1 MRKKT
6 PVQPTP
12 RNPHLSPSRRAIV
25 HRVARALCAAA
36 GLALGAAP
44 TFAQTPPQPTITIV
58 TNTAPFREISIII
71 FDFFVHNAMN
81 TNDQIFFTLATSGS
95 AANTS
100 DVVLAPSNLSRF
112 VIDRNGPS
120 TQISFL
126 PHSDNLIEGDETF
139 TLTITS
145 ILPHNSLADYRIGTP
160 ASATVTLPDDNVG
173 IVTLVSNT
181 DPRYRF
187 AEGGSSAIERSAAFT
202 VRIAGGIPVAPVRVP
217 YTLSGIDAADVATQS
232 LTGMVEIPANRTE
245 ATLVIA
251 AADDAQNEGTETMT
265 VTLGTPTI
273 PTLTNARVRNG
284 TTQQT
289 ARRDLLD
296 DDPITVAIAA
306 PPAATEGASLA
317 FPLRFGGGI
326 PSANVVLDYAI
337 AGAGITPADFVGGT
351 ALTGRSATYSP
362 AQITAGSLTLV
373 VPTADDNDGEG
384 EERFTITL
392 GAARSTGP
400 VTVVDATATA
410 TLIDNDLVQI
420 AVADAPAVTEGADA
434 VFTVTARGRSTAPI
448 TGLTYRLRPG
458 TASAA
463 DYDAAGA
470 TAMPLRIPAGTDPTV
485 TIRVPTVDDTE
496 LETTPETFS
505 LQLEGAVAGAGAG
518 VTLQLA
524 TATARATIEDNEVE
538 VSVRGP
544 DGAVTEGDT
553 AAFSLARSGS
563 LASPVT
569 VEYQVEGV
577 DADDFRDP
585 GAGQVI
591 IPAGAATATI
601 ELSILEENRGEGDET
616 LRLRLMAARLPP
628 GSAGTAAQGV
638 GTAEVA
644 IAGLEI
650 GVALSGP
657 ERVQEGNR
665 AHFQVRLSPALESR
679 ALRSE
684 VVVGYALGRVE
695 DSAQHGEDYR
705 GPLGARGTI
714 RIAAGELVGNL
725 HVAVH
730 RDGELEGEEEFS
742 VVLEAERSSSPEG
755 LLRLGTASLRVRIV
769 DGADGEAHRERR
781 TRALLGASHRAATQ
795 MATEVIATRWATG
808 PQAGARSG
816 ASADRLHRQRAGQI
830 VPRSARA
837 ARRSAAKPSEV
848 TQPRYSVP
856 SLSPSRPAYVGG
868 SAASADR
875 LHRLRAE
882 QMGPRSARAARRSAA
897 EPSEATQ
904 PRYSVPSLSP
914 SRPAYVGG
922 SAASADRLHRLRAEQ
937 MGPRSARAA
946 RRSAAEPS
954 EATQPRYSVP
964 SLSPSRPAY
973 VGGSA
978 ASADR
983 LHRLR
988 AEQMGPRSA
997 RAARR
1002 SAAEPSEA
1010 TQPRY
1015 SVPSL
1020 SPSRPAYVGGSAAS
1034 ADRLHRLRAEQMGPR
1049 SARAARRSAAEPSEA
1064 TQPRYSVPSLSP
1076 SRPAYVGGSAA
1087 SADRLHRLRAE
1098 QMGPRSARAAR
1109 RSAAEPSEATQ
1120 PRYSVPSLSPSRPAY
1135 VGGSAASADR
1145 LHRLRAEQM
1154 GPRSARAARRSAAEP
1169 SEATQP
1175 RYSVPSLSPSR
1186 PAYVGGSISEAP
1198 QREEPLALRF
1208 AQRPGGS
1215 HFALRGDDLGWDRL
1229 GEDVTLWGAGS
1240 FRSLEG
1246 DPTLDG
1252 RRLDYQGESYGFF
1265 VGADQRIAFG
1275 EEGDPRQLLAGAALG
1290 WTRAD
1295 LDFRDGAAQGFAL
1308 SGRFESE
1315 LLAIHPY
1322 LALRPT
1328 PHTQLWLLAGYGWGD
1343 VEIEEREEND
1353 GEETRR
1359 GVETDT
1365 TLWMVSAG
1373 AEGRVPLPAQLG
1385 ETTQLLVRLAAT
1397 RSSGS
1402 LARTRFD
1409 DGALLRGT
1417 RARGWRVA
1425 GELEGSHGLELPGG
1439 AQLRPF
1445 VTARLRGD
1453 AGDDLGGSWE
1463 LAVDLGGGADLRWP
1477 ARGLELGVR
1486 GTAQLNAG
1494 AGYREHSVAMQLRYD
1509 LGGDGRGWTAELESA
1524 MAASATAGARGLPLG
1539 NGTAAPGALTGDELA
1554 LAGLGAP
1561 GLGVH
1566 GGDLRGSLGEH
1577 RERRHSFQGELGYG
1591 LTVRPALGGAGLMTP
1606 YARFA
1611 LAAESRSYATGLRF
1625 ESPWGAQLGLE
1636 GGLDLG
1642 RYEND
1647 TNYRFTL
1654 RGELPF

>member
-1 MRKKT
+1 MKN
-6 PVQPTP
+6 PVQPTLQ
-12 RNPHLSPSRRAIV
+12 NPYLSPSRRTIV
-25 HRVARALCAAA
+25 HRAALALCAAA

-44 TFAQTPPQPTITIV
+44 AFAQTPPLPTITVRPASHPAREFSIPQFHARLDHA
-58 TNTAPFREISIII
+58 TNTSAQL
-71 FDFFVHNAMN
+71 FFNVAV
-81 TNDQIFFTLATSGS
+81 SGS

-100 DVVLAPSNLSRF
+100 DIGDLHRHSGSPSFVVDRGGYIYALSF
-112 VIDRNGPS
+112 
-120 TQISFL
+120 T
-126 PHSDNLIEGDETF
+126 PHSDNLIEGDETL
-139 TLTITS
+139 TVTITS
-145 ILPHNSLADYRIGTP
+145 ARPNNAPPNYRIGTP
-160 ASATVTLPDDNVG
+160 ASATVILPDDNVG
-173 IVTLVSNT
+173 IVTIIPNT
-181 DPRYRF
+181 DPGYRF
-187 AEGGSSAIERSAAFT
+187 TEGGSSAMERSAAFT
-202 VRIAGGIPVAPVRVP
+202 VRIAGGIPTAPVRVP
-217 YTLSGIDAADVATQS
+217 YTLSGISAADVATQS
-232 LTGMVEIPANRTE
+232 LTGIVEIPANRTE

-251 AADDAQNEGTETMT
+251 AADDAQSEGTETMT

-273 PTLTNARVRNG
+273 PTLTGARVRNG

-289 ARRDLLD
+289 AHRDLLD
-296 DDPITVAIAA
+296 ND
-306 PPAATEGASLA
+306 
-317 FPLRFGGGI
+317 
-326 PSANVVLDYAI
+326 
-337 AGAGITPADFVGGT
+337 VG
-351 ALTGRSATYSP
+351 
-362 AQITAGSLTLV
+362 
-373 VPTADDNDGEG
+373 
-384 EERFTITL
+384 
-392 GAARSTGP
+392 
-400 VTVVDATATA
+400 
-410 TLIDNDLVQI
+410 
-420 AVADAPAVTEGADA
+420 
-434 VFTVTARGRSTAPI
+434 
-448 TGLTYRLRPG
+448 
-458 TASAA
+458 
-463 DYDAAGA
+463 
-470 TAMPLRIPAGTDPTV
+470 
-485 TIRVPTVDDTE
+485 
-496 LETTPETFS
+496 
-505 LQLEGAVAGAGAG
+505 
-518 VTLQLA
+518 
-524 TATARATIEDNEVE
+524 

-544 DGAVTEGDT
+544 GGVVAEGDT
-553 AAFSLARSGS
+553 AVFLLARGGS
-563 LASPVT
+563 MASPVT

-601 ELSILEENRGEGDET
+601 ELSILEEHRGEGDET
-616 LRLRLMAARLPP
+616 LRLRLIGARLPP
-628 GSAGTAAQGV
+628 GSTGTVALGV
-638 GTAEVA
+638 DTAEVA
-644 IAGLEI
+644 IPGLEI

-657 ERVQEGNR
+657 ELVQEGNR
-665 AHFQVRLSPALESR
+665 ARFRVLLSPALESR

-684 VVVGYALGRVE
+684 VVVGYALGHVE

-705 GPLGARGTI
+705 GPLGARGTM
-714 RIAAGELVGNL
+714 RIAAGELVGAL
-725 HVAVH
+725 EVAVH

-781 TRALLGASHRAATQ
+781 TRALLGATHRAATQ
-795 MATEVIATRWATG
+795 MATEVIAARWATG
-808 PQAGARSG
+808 PQARARSG
-816 ASADRLHRQRAGQI
+816 ASAASADRLHRQRAGQT
-830 VPRSARA
+830 V
-837 ARRSAAKPSEV
+837 
-848 TQPRYSVP
+848 
-856 SLSPSRPAYVGG
+856 
-868 SAASADR
+868 
-875 LHRLRAE
+875 
-882 QMGPRSARAARRSAA
+882 
-897 EPSEATQ
+897 
-904 PRYSVPSLSP
+904 
-914 SRPAYVGG
+914 
-922 SAASADRLHRLRAEQ
+922 
-937 MGPRSARAA
+937 
-946 RRSAAEPS
+946 
-954 EATQPRYSVP
+954 
-964 SLSPSRPAY
+964 
-973 VGGSA
+973 
-978 ASADR
+978 
-983 LHRLR
+983 
-988 AEQMGPRSA
+988 
-997 RAARR
+997 
-1002 SAAEPSEA
+1002 
-1010 TQPRY
+1010 
-1015 SVPSL
+1015 
-1020 SPSRPAYVGGSAAS
+1020 
-1034 ADRLHRLRAEQMGPR
+1034 
-1049 SARAARRSAAEPSEA
+1049 
-1064 TQPRYSVPSLSP
+1064 
-1076 SRPAYVGGSAA
+1076 
-1087 SADRLHRLRAE
+1087 
-1098 QMGPRSARAAR
+1098 
-1109 RSAAEPSEATQ
+1109 
-1120 PRYSVPSLSPSRPAY
+1120 
-1135 VGGSAASADR
+1135 
-1145 LHRLRAEQM
+1145 
-1154 GPRSARAARRSAAEP
+1154 PRSARAARRSAAEP

-1246 DPTLDG
+1246 DPALDG

-1343 VEIEEREEND
+1343 VEIEERERAE
-1353 GEETRR
+1353 GAETRR

-1402 LARTRFD
+1402 LARARFD

-1453 AGDDLGGSWE
+1453 AGDDLGGGWE

-1509 LGGDGRGWTAELESA
+1509 LGGDGRGWTAALESA

-1539 NGTAAPGALTGDELA
+1539 NGTAAPGALAGDELA

-1561 GLGVH
+1561 GFGVH
-1566 GGDLRGSLGEH
+1566 GGDLRGDLGER
-1577 RERRHSFQGELGYG
+1577 RERRHSLQGELGYG
-1591 LTVRPALGGAGLMTP
+1591 LPVRPALGGVGLMTP

-1611 LAAESRSYATGLRF
+1611 LTAESRSYATGLRF
-1625 ESPWGAQLGLE
+1625 ESPWGARLGLE

-1642 RYEND
+1642 RYENGA
-1647 TNYRFTL
+1647 NYRFTL